1 MDDLGKCKMSA
12 VRHEVEA
19 LRLDARGVHCH
30 PFHVVS
36 CQLSVGRRLRL
47 LADGVDR
54 FRAID
59 GLFRAGHVGQ
69 PSKTGILVSWGA

>member
-19 LRLDARGVHCH
+19 LRLNTRGVHGD

-36 CQLSVGRRLRL
+36 LQLGVGCRLRL
-47 LADGVDR
+47 LGDGADR
-54 FRAID
+54 FRPID
-59 GLFRAGHVGQ
+59 GLLRAGHVGQ
-69 PSKTGILVSWGA
+69 PSKISD